1 MRVLLDDQLPVDL
14 GPELHGHQVDTVVG
28 RGWTGGKNSDLLR
41 RMRGDYDVLVT
52 MDRGVE
58 FQHNIPALPYG
69 VVLVR
74 AASNRMQHLRPL
86 VPTIL
91 DAIATTKPGQLQRV
105 GA

>member
-1 MRVLLDDQLPVDL
+1 VRVLLDKQLPVDL
-14 GPELHGHQVDTVVG
+14 VPELHGHQVDTVVG
-28 RGWTGGKNSDLLR
+28 RGWTGVKTVTS
-41 RMRGDYDVLVT
+41 YAACADVLVT
-52 MDRGVE
+52 LDRGVE

-69 VVLVR
+69 VVLMR

-91 DAIATTKPGQLQRV
+91 DAIATTKPGQLQQV

>member
-1 MRVLLDDQLPVDL
+1 
-14 GPELHGHQVDTVVG
+14 
-28 RGWTGGKNSDLLR
+28 
-41 RMRGDYDVLVT
+41 MRGDYDVLVT

>member
-1 MRVLLDDQLPVDL
+1 VTSYAACAAITTSSLR
-14 GPELHGHQVDTVVG
+14 
-28 RGWTGGKNSDLLR
+28 WTAVSNSSTTFR
-41 RMRGDYDVLVT
+41 R
-52 MDRGVE
+52 
-58 FQHNIPALPYG
+58 FPYG